1 MNGGFVFIF
10 VLFVVVAIA
19 AAIYITLA
27 ASKRREDTGQPGST
41 VGIEFLVCATSMIAA
56 IHSNSETVFTVLIV
70 GAFVVAG
77 IVGSINQMRARRNRS
92 FELQLL
98 TTQLGFDDF
107 NPARD
112 EEFAMGWG
120 FLNRLARG
128 EDRYAFN
135 LLRGIYHEQRLFVF
149 DYHYQT
155 GSGKNRKDHYSTI
168 FMLVCKEAFPQVT
181 IKPENLL
188 SRLAAAFDGEDIKFE
203 SAEFSK
209 TFRVRSADKKFAYDV
224 CNPQMMEYLLA
235 NRDLEVEIQG
245 PAILLAFEP
254 QLPVGQIEFNLQRL
268 IEIRSRLPE
277 YLFTQNT

>member
-1 MNGGFVFIF
+1 MM
-10 VLFVVVAIA
+10 A
-19 AAIYITLA
+19 AAHN
-27 ASKRREDTGQPGST
+27 TGMTIVQ
-41 VGIEFLVCATSMIAA
+41 VLMVTS
-56 IHSNSETVFTVLIV
+56 
-70 GAFVVAG
+70 FVVAA
-77 IVGSINQMRARRNRS
+77 IVAAINRGRAERRRS
-92 FELQLL
+92 FELQLM

-112 EEFAMGWG
+112 EGFAMGWG

-155 GSGKNRKDHYSTI
+155 GSGKNRQDHYSTML
-168 FMLVCKEAFPQVT
+168 MLVCKEVFPQVT
-181 IKPENLL
+181 IKPDNLL

-203 SAEFSK
+203 SAEFSR
-209 TFRVRSADKKFAYDV
+209 TFRVRSQDKRFAYDV

-277 YLFTQNT
+277 YLFTNT